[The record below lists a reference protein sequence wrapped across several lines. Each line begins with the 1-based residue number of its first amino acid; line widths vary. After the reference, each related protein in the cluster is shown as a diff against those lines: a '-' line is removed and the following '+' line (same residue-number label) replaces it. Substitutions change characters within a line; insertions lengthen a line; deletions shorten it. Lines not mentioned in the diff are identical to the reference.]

1 MSVKCASL
9 FSGGIFRHNDQVS
22 GGDGTNSAQLNY
34 SFSARNYQIAL
45 NFLVWR
51 HIHSMNVKPDNNC
64 EWQIYRKWVIK
75 WLQYVPCPVLQ
86 SLRLFVSLISFQKMK
101 NKQQLC
107 SSLTL
112 QWGGRFF
119 RSFSREW
126 HKRNRERV
134 KRGGIINDL
143 HYKMI
148 WSEFKGGHG
157 KQQQQQ
163 TYLFFFGNFSDLVK

>member
-1 MSVKCASL
+1 MKCASL

-22 GGDGTNSAQLNY
+22 GGETNSAQLNY
-34 SFSARNYQIAL
+34 SFSVRNDQIAL
-45 NFLVWR
+45 NFGMTA
-51 HIHSMNVKPDNNC
+51 HTFDDVKPDNNC

-86 SLRLFVSLISFQKMK
+86 SL
-101 NKQQLC
+101 
-107 SSLTL
+107 SSLFHSFPFKNEKQTTTL
-112 QWGGRFF
+112 LEFNLAMRGRF

-126 HKRNRERV
+126 HKRTERV

-148 WSEFKGGHG
+148 WREFLRGPW
-157 KQQQQQ
+157 QTTTTQ
-163 TYLFFFGNFSDLVK
+163 TYLFFHIHLGIFQIW